1 MNSIFISLVSAM
13 AFSVLLAIS
22 ERNVVVSSE
31 AIKITD
37 WMQGVGS
44 VISVIIALVAA
55 IFAMKAAK
63 STEKIA
69 INQSIVDIARY
80 FSEHIGESFKN
91 INTSVYGSY
100 PIDRISDFI
109 TWSTRAREGIDTL
122 STHYQKKSHYNILK
136 VYLEIGP
143 RLEIR
148 DCEKFYLS
156 LEDEIERKG
165 KHFFDAENYHLWLT
179 IQQQYKDMRAAIF
192 PSEPEGEYI
201 EKIRIS
207 LSKDIMLQ
215 KLDKEE
221 RERQKADRQ
230 RFSVE
235 LREYTKKQR

>member
-22 ERNVVVSSE
+22 EQNVVVSSE

-63 STEKIA
+63 NTEKIA
-69 INQSIVDIARY
+69 INQSIVDISRY
-80 FSEHIGESFKN
+80 FSEHIGESFNN
-91 INTSVYGSY
+91 INTSIYNSY
-100 PIDRISDFI
+100 PIDSISDFI

-122 STHYQKKSHYNILK
+122 STHYQKKDHYNILK

-148 DCEKFYLS
+148 DCERFYLS
-156 LEDEIERKG
+156 LEDEIHRKG
-165 KHFFDAENYHLWLT
+165 KCFFDEENYPLWLT
-179 IQQQYKDMRAAIF
+179 IQQQYKDMRSAIF
-192 PSEPEGEYI
+192 PLEPEGEYI
-201 EKIRIS
+201 KKIGIF
-207 LSKDIMLQ
+207 LSKDIMIQ
-215 KLDKEE
+215 NLDNEE
-221 RERQKADRQ
+221 RERQEADRQ
-230 RFSVE
+230 KFSAE
-235 LREYTKKQR
+235 LKKYTKGK